1 MSVKRK
7 SKSPSG
13 NWTVSDLKKFIR
25 EKTQQARQKIR
36 EFEELEYKGKAGR
49 FFRESIKKLKK
60 ASGSKTKNPYD
71 ISLGFGKKKKD
82 LMEQAKE
89 LEKFTKRKSTYEVA
103 QSVEKQRRDRIE
115 RATSKADEDFNRN
128 GPSDYEEWVKWKREE
143 DRLASQPEQIPEQEY
158 EYVNEEKDLFQ
169 SQVDAYNNTPYDNPK
184 KENAYHTFNER
195 YYNGTLTRTEYDNL
209 IDTWNAVKDY
219 MKSFGYER
227 RSGDFTPAT
236 NADISG
242 NIQDYAE
249 TYTPEEIAEGMRE
262 VAKERQARANDPR
275 NPEYWTPQTM
285 LIKLD
290 EYLKENFGKEDEEE

>member
-13 NWTVSDLKKFIR
+13 NWTVKELKNFIR
-25 EKTQQARQKIR
+25 EKTQQAKQKIK

-115 RATSKADEDFNRN
+115 RATKKADEDFDRN

-158 EYVNEEKDLFQ
+158 EYINEEKDLFQ
-169 SQVDAYNNTPYDNPK
+169 SQVDAYNDTPYDDPK
-184 KENAYHTFNER
+184 KERAFNTFSER

-242 NIQDYAE
+242 NIQDFAE

-262 VAKERQARANDPR
+262 VAKERQSRANDPR

-290 EYLKENFGKEDEEE
+290 EYLKENFGEDEEE

>member
-7 SKSPSG
+7 SKSPG
-13 NWTVSDLKKFIR
+13 DNWTVNDLKKYIR
-25 EKTQQARQKIR
+25 EKTQQAKQKIK
-36 EFEELEYKGKAGR
+36 EFEELEYKGKAGI
-49 FFRESIKKLKK
+49 FFRKSIEKLKK

-71 ISLGFGKKKKD
+71 ISMGLGKKKKD
-82 LMEQAKE
+82 LTEQAKE

-103 QSVEKQRRDRIE
+103 QSVEKQRRE
-115 RATSKADEDFNRN
+115 RVERVSNKTD
-128 GPSDYEEWVKWKREE
+128 DYEEWKKEE
-143 DRLASQPEQIPEQEY
+143 RPVRSEQTPEQEY

-169 SQVDAYNNTPYDNPK
+169 SQVEAYNDAPYDDPK
-184 KENAYHTFNER
+184 KERAFNTYNER
-195 YYNGTLTRTEYDNL
+195 YCNGTLTRTEYDNL

-242 NIQDYAE
+242 NIQDFAE

-275 NPEYWTPQTM
+275 NPEYWTTQTM

-290 EYLKENFGKEDEEE
+290 EYLKENFGEEDEEE

>member
-13 NWTVSDLKKFIR
+13 NWTVNDLKKYIR
-25 EKTQQARQKIR
+25 EKTQQAKQKIK
-36 EFEELEYKGKAGR
+36 EFEELEYKGKAGI
-49 FFRESIKKLKK
+49 FFKKSVKKLKK

-71 ISLGFGKKKKD
+71 ISMGLGKKKKD
-82 LMEQAKE
+82 LIEQAKE
-89 LEKFTKRKSTYEVA
+89 LEKFAKRKSTYEVA
-103 QSVEKQRRDRIE
+103 QSVEKQRRERVERISNK
-115 RATSKADEDFNRN
+115 TD
-128 GPSDYEEWVKWKREE
+128 DYEEWKKEE
-143 DRLASQPEQIPEQEY
+143 RPVRSEQIPEQEY

-169 SQVDAYNNTPYDNPK
+169 SQVEAYNDAPYDDPK
-184 KENAYHTFNER
+184 KERAFNTYNER
-195 YYNGTLTRTEYDNL
+195 YCNGTLTRTEYDNL

-242 NIQDYAE
+242 NIQDFAE

-275 NPEYWTPQTM
+275 NPEYWTTQTM

-290 EYLKENFGKEDEEE
+290 EYLKENFGEEDEEE

>member
-13 NWTVSDLKKFIR
+13 NWTVNDLKKFIR
-25 EKTQQARQKIR
+25 EKTQQAKQKIK
-36 EFEELEYKGKAGR
+36 EFEESEYKGKAGI
-49 FFRESIKKLKK
+49 FFRKSIKKLKK

-71 ISLGFGKKKKD
+71 ISMGLEKKKKD
-82 LMEQAKE
+82 LLEQAKE

-103 QSVEKQRRDRIE
+103 QSVEKQRRE
-115 RATSKADEDFNRN
+115 RVERVSNKTD
-128 GPSDYEEWVKWKREE
+128 DYEEWKKEE
-143 DRLASQPEQIPEQEY
+143 RPVRSEQIPEQEY

-169 SQVDAYNNTPYDNPK
+169 SQVEAYNDTPYDDPK
-184 KENAYHTFNER
+184 KERAFNTFNER
-195 YYNGTLTRTEYDNL
+195 YYNGTLTRAEYDNL
-209 IDTWNAVKDY
+209 IDTWNAAKDY
-219 MKSFGYER
+219 MQSFGYER

-242 NIQDYAE
+242 NIQDFAE

-290 EYLKENFGKEDEEE
+290 EYLKENFGEEDEEE

>member
-1 MSVKRK
+1 VSVKRK

-25 EKTQQARQKIR
+25 EKTQQARQKIK

-71 ISLGFGKKKKD
+71 ISLGLGKKKKD

-115 RATSKADEDFNRN
+115 RATIKADEDFDRN

-169 SQVDAYNNTPYDNPK
+169 SQIDAYNNTPYDDAK
-184 KENAYHTFNER
+184 KERAYNTFNER
-195 YYNGTLTRTEYDNL
+195 YYHGTLTRTEYDNL

-249 TYTPEEIAEGMRE
+249 IYTPEEIAEGMRE
-262 VAKERQARANDPR
+262 VAKEREKKAHDEIK
-275 NPEYWTPQTM
+275 PEYWTPQTM

-290 EYLKENFGKEDEEE
+290 EYLKEHFGEKDEE

>member
-1 MSVKRK
+1 MSVKRN
-7 SKSPSG
+7 SKSPSD
-13 NWTVSDLKKFIR
+13 NWTVNDLKKFIR
-25 EKTQQARQKIR
+25 EKTQQAKQKIK
-36 EFEELEYKGKAGR
+36 EFEELEYKGRAGI

-71 ISLGFGKKKKD
+71 ISMGLGKKKKD
-82 LMEQAKE
+82 LIEQAKE

-103 QSVEKQRRDRIE
+103 QSVEKQRRERVERISNK
-115 RATSKADEDFNRN
+115 TD
-128 GPSDYEEWVKWKREE
+128 DYEEWKKEE
-143 DRLASQPEQIPEQEY
+143 RPVRSEQIPEQEY

-169 SQVDAYNNTPYDNPK
+169 SQVEAYNDAPYDDPK
-184 KENAYHTFNER
+184 KERAFNTYNER
-195 YYNGTLTRTEYDNL
+195 YCNGTLTRTEYDNL

-242 NIQDYAE
+242 NIQDFAE

-275 NPEYWTPQTM
+275 NPEYWTTQTT

-290 EYLKENFGKEDEEE
+290 EYLKENFGEEDEE

>member
-1 MSVKRK
+1 MSIKRK

-13 NWTVSDLKKFIR
+13 NWTVNDLKKFIR
-25 EKTQQARQKIR
+25 EKTQQAKQKIK
-36 EFEELEYKGKAGR
+36 EFEELEYKGRAGI
-49 FFRESIKKLKK
+49 FFRKSIEKLKK
-60 ASGSKTKNPYD
+60 ASGSKTKNPYN
-71 ISLGFGKKKKD
+71 ISMGLGKKKKD
-82 LMEQAKE
+82 LIEQAKE
-89 LEKFTKRKSTYEVA
+89 LEKFAKRKSTYEVA
-103 QSVEKQRRDRIE
+103 QSAEKQRRE
-115 RATSKADEDFNRN
+115 RVERVSNKTD
-128 GPSDYEEWVKWKREE
+128 DYEEWKKEE
-143 DRLASQPEQIPEQEY
+143 RPVWSEQTPEQEY

-169 SQVDAYNNTPYDNPK
+169 SQVDAYNDTPYDDPK
-184 KENAYHTFNER
+184 KERAFNTFNER

-209 IDTWNAVKDY
+209 IDTWNAAKDY
-219 MKSFGYER
+219 MQSFGYER

-242 NIQDYAE
+242 NIQDFAE

-290 EYLKENFGKEDEEE
+290 EYLKENFGEEDEEE